1 MAFGSDVNASSQAQF
16 MVTGT
21 GMPSQ
26 FMQILACDSIQP
38 GSDIGYTTAK
48 LIYVYHPMGAKIS
61 EGPIILAQSQTREI
75 SISEGPEE
83 ELKKAF
89 NREWKKIGKVG
100 ATKIIRNVMNQCRIY
115 GITSLIVGE
124 VGVETDKPLDMNKI
138 GDADLYFNVL
148 DPLNTA
154 GSLVTNQDP
163 NAPDFQHTQPI
174 RVGST
179 TYHPSRTVV
188 MMNESP
194 LFIQW
199 ENSAF
204 GFTGRSIFQRALYP
218 LKTFIQSMIT
228 DQAVTEKAA
237 LLVAN
242 LESPESFVDKV
253 AQLFQGLKRTIIK
266 GAKTGNVLSIGVTEA
281 INSINLQNLEGPAK
295 FARENA
301 IKNAATAAGM
311 PAVLLLN
318 ETMTKGFGEGTE
330 DFKMVV
336 QYIDALR
343 EEMEPLYSF
352 FDNIVMHR
360 AWSPAFYET
369 IQSRFPEYKDIPYDT
384 AFYQWKNSFEAVWPS
399 LMVEP
404 ESEKSKIADV
414 KLKAAIAVTE
424 VLLPVVDQGNK
435 AILAGW
441 LSNVLD
447 EQKDMI
453 STPLDLD
460 LDAIALYEPPVPVT
474 EPGEGTSQKEPE
486 KDLRTRMDSILHAI
500 K

>member
-1 MAFGSDVNASSQAQF
+1 MFASGINNSSQAS
-16 MVTGT
+16 VVITGT
-21 GMPSQ
+21 GLTTQ
-26 FMQILACDSIQP
+26 LMQILTADDIQP
-38 GSDIGYTTAK
+38 GSDIGYQTAK
-48 LIYVYHPMGAKIS
+48 IIYVYHPLGAKIAES
-61 EGPIILAQSQTREI
+61 PIILAQSQNREI
-75 SISEGPEE
+75 SITEGPEE

-89 NREWKKIGKVG
+89 LKEWKLIGKVG
-100 ATKIIRNVMNQCRIY
+100 ADKIIRNTMTQARIY
-115 GITSLIVGE
+115 GITSLVVGE
-124 VGVETDKPLDMNKI
+124 KGVSTDKPLDLDGI
-138 GDADLYFNVL
+138 GKAELYFNVL

-163 NAPDFQHTQPI
+163 NAPDYQHTQPI

-179 TYHPSRTVV
+179 TYHPSRTVI

-204 GFTGRSIFQRALYP
+204 GFTGRSVFQRALYP
-218 LKTFIQSMIT
+218 LKTFVQSMIT

-237 LLVAN
+237 LLVAK

-266 GAKTGNVLSIGVTEA
+266 GAKTGNVLSIGVTED
-281 INSINLQNLEGPAK
+281 INSLNMLNLEAPAK
-295 FARENA
+295 FARENC
-301 IKNAATAAGM
+301 IKNTATAAGM

-318 ETMTKGFGEGTE
+318 ETMTSGFGEGTE
-330 DFKMVV
+330 DFKMIV
-336 QYIDALR
+336 QYVDAFR
-343 EEMEPLYSF
+343 EEMDPLYRF
-352 FDNIVMHR
+352 FDILVMHR
-360 AWSPAFYET
+360 AWSPEFYES
-369 IQSRFPEYKDIPYDT
+369 IQVRFPEYRDIPYDT

-399 LMVEP
+399 LLVEP
-404 ESEKSKIADV
+404 DSEKAKAADV

-424 VLLPVVDQGNK
+424 VLLPVVDHGNK

-441 LSNVLD
+441 LSDVLD

-453 STPLDLD
+453 STPLSLD
-460 LDAIALYEPPVPVT
+460 LESIASYEPPVPVS
-474 EPGEGTSQKEPE
+474 EPGEGTSQREPE
-486 KDLRTRMDSILHAI
+486 KDLKTRMDAILHAV